1 MEELIVIVKVA
12 PLYVLCTIIIPVFI
26 GCTEITGSW
35 YQWNY
40 FAENFLRNATITS
53 ILTLQSLLQRN
64 IGNRS
69 YNDMLC
75 FTIQIFISIDQELN
89 IILVIY
95 KKHIS
100 NQDVYCMS
108 LSSFFS
114 MLQIF
119 KFQVFVMIWIVFA
132 EFCFTGFESYQ

>member
-53 ILTLQSLLQRN
+53 ILTL
-64 IGNRS
+64 
-69 YNDMLC
+69 
-75 FTIQIFISIDQELN
+75 
-89 IILVIY
+89 
-95 KKHIS
+95 
-100 NQDVYCMS
+100 
-108 LSSFFS
+108 
-114 MLQIF
+114 
-119 KFQVFVMIWIVFA
+119 
-132 EFCFTGFESYQ
+132 